1 MKVRIFVG
9 LFLSLL
15 FIYLSFW
22 KPQIAGLFSGL
33 SVIEAFFG
41 KTRID
46 VNELALVLSE
56 AHYQYLLV
64 GIGLLMLSLFP
75 RAERWR
81 VLLRPVHSGIR
92 YWPVYSAMNIGYMI
106 NNILPLRAGEILRAY
121 FLGKSENI
129 SKSSVL
135 ATIVV
140 ERVFDLMAAMI
151 VMSITLFFFPFPD
164 WIRNGLFYIGGGL
177 LALILFLV
185 GLLVNTEWTLN
196 FLRKVLK
203 PIPAKL
209 SEKIVKIV
217 GSFASG
223 LEVLRSSKAYW
234 KIFGYT
240 LILQVSYVGSVYAT
254 LLAFDL
260 VDPAYPAIQENPLLA
275 SLVLLIIIT
284 VGVGIPS
291 APGAVG
297 TFHGIVAFGV
307 GLFGVPLEKA
317 MGMAIALHLA
327 NYIPLTALGLVCFW
341 SQQFSFSEIK
351 SQFPKGGQ
359 KG

>member
-1 MKVRIFVG
+1 MKKKVFIG

-22 KPQIAGLFSGL
+22 KPQIAGLFSGTPIL
-33 SVIEAFFG
+33 EALFG
-41 KTRID
+41 KSRINI
-46 VNELALVLSE
+46 NELGMVLSQ
-56 AHYQYLLV
+56 AHYIYLIYGV
-64 GIGLLMLSLFP
+64 GLLILSLFP

-81 VLLRPVHSGIR
+81 VLLRPVYSKIH

-106 NNILPLRAGEILRAY
+106 NNVLPLRAGEILRAY

-129 SKSSVL
+129 SKSSAL

-140 ERVFDLMAAMI
+140 ERVVDLLAAMI

-164 WIRNGLFYIGGGL
+164 WIRDGLFYLGGGL
-177 LALILFLV
+177 LLLIGFLV

-196 FLRKVLK
+196 LMRKFLK
-203 PIPAKL
+203 PFPDKL
-209 SEKIVKIV
+209 SEKVIKIV
-217 GSFASG
+217 ASFATG

-240 LILQVSYVGSVYAT
+240 VILQACYIGSVYVT

-260 VDPAYPAIQENPLLA
+260 VNPAYPAIQQNPFLA

-284 VGVGIPS
+284 VGI
-291 APGAVG
+291 GA
-297 TFHGIVAFGV
+297 T
-307 GLFGVPLEKA
+307 P
-317 MGMAIALHLA
+317 
-327 NYIPLTALGLVCFW
+327 
-341 SQQFSFSEIK
+341 
-351 SQFPKGGQ
+351 
-359 KG
+359 